1 MTRQASILAVLL
13 LIAGAA
19 WAQPVLVR
27 FEVENPRAFGYVIG
41 DTVTRRVV
49 AEVAKP
55 YRLQEK
61 LLPKPGRLGPW
72 LELRGIT
79 VKGRSG
85 FATNRYEL
93 DFTYQVFNSPE
104 SIRVLELPHIDL
116 HFQGE
121 DGMLAQQIPI
131 WSFTVAPIMPGTVL
145 MREGL
150 GAMRPDVP
158 PPLLAAA
165 PYRMRLGLYA
175 AGGAAILLYL
185 VYAYVGLPF
194 IARSNGPFARA
205 YRELRR
211 FARRGDADGFRAALR
226 RMHRAFD
233 ETAGATVFGERLAQF
248 VAEHPRYADLK
259 DAAEQFFRLSRHEFF
274 GEGASAP
281 QVRSM
286 QWLLAFC
293 RDCRDRERGVA

>member
-1 MTRQASILAVLL
+1 MTRQALMLVLL
-13 LIAGAA
+13 LLIGGAA
-19 WAQPVLVR
+19 WAQAVIVR

-41 DTVTRRVV
+41 DTVTRLVV
-49 AEVAKP
+49 AEVTKP
-55 YRLQEK
+55 YRLQEN
-61 LLPKPGRLGPW
+61 LLPKPGRIGPW

-93 DFTYQVFNSPE
+93 EFAYQIFNSPE
-104 SIRVLELPHIDL
+104 TVRLLELPHTDVY
-116 HFQGE
+116 FQGE
-121 DGMLAQQIPI
+121 GRTLAEEVPT
-131 WSFTVAPIMPGTVL
+131 WSFTVTPIVPGTAPL
-145 MREGL
+145 REGL

-158 PPLLAAA
+158 PPLLATT
-165 PYRMRLGLYA
+165 PYRIRLGLYA
-175 AGGAAILLYL
+175 VGSAAILLYL

-205 YRELRR
+205 YRELRGL
-211 FARRGDADGFRAALR
+211 ARRSDADGFRAALR

-248 VAEHPRYADLK
+248 VVEHPRYADLK
-259 DAAEQFFRLSRHEFF
+259 DTAEQFFLLSRHEFF
-274 GEGASAP
+274 GEGASEP